1 MDAQEKMD
9 RRIRRTRQALRAA
22 LVELVMEH
30 GYESVTVQQI
40 TARAGIARTTFYLHY
55 QDKDDLLFNGFGD
68 LYEELKTVVA
78 PTQMNAT
85 ADWEHVA
92 AHADFYR
99 AMLGPQGS
107 AAFATFLRT
116 LLAEMMRDHL
126 LLPLSA
132 GANPRLDIDLMA
144 HYLAGAQLGLYA
156 WWLETGMET
165 PAADMAQAGQDL
177 AVKGLLWGVGIAGSS
192 LEQPV

>member
-68 LYEELKTVVA
+68 LYEELKTAVA

-99 AMLGPQGS
+99 AMLGQQGS
-107 AAFATFLRT
+107 AAFATFLRA

-132 GANPRLDIDLMA
+132 GANPRLNIDFIA

-192 LEQPV
+192 LEPPV